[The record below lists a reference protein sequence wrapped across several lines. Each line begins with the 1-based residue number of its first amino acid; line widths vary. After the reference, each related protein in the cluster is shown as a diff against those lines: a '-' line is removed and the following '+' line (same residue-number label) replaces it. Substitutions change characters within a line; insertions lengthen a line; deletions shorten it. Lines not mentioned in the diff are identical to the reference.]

1 MLAEDLARRE
11 LDEPLDAVARRDRR
25 LEGVVRADHVHPHR
39 EDRVRDDRVDA
50 RDPGGVDDVRAA
62 GHELGE
68 PREVEHVPLDE
79 PEVRV
84 RLEVRPREGVAMEVV
99 DGDHLV
105 RVDEASRERRADEA
119 GAARDEDALA
129 RQ

>member
-1 MLAEDLARRE
+1 MLSL
-11 LDEPLDAVARRDRR
+11 VATAASRALYVPITFTRI
-25 LEGVVRADHVHPHR
+25 VRTGFG
-39 EDRVRDDRVDA
+39 DDGVDA
-50 RDPGGVDDVRAA
+50 RDAGGVDDVRAA

-68 PREVEHVPLDE
+68 PSEVEHVPLDE
-79 PEVRV
+79 LEVRV
-84 RLEVRPREGVAMEVV
+84 RFEVRPREGVAMEVV

-105 RVDEASRERRADEA
+105 RVDEPSRERRADEP